1 MLGQR
6 GERGVSVKHAVRL
19 AVVAFGVG
27 LLVPVV
33 AGAQQQSAAIRGT
46 VVDAAGQ
53 RFGGATVRLLDSL
66 GSEVAIT
73 ATEGSGRFAFEQVP
87 PGTYTVLAEAS
98 SQRSAGHVV
107 SIQTALPLEI
117 ELRLAARAAETVI
130 VDSTAEA
137 PSVATRTTLA
147 GSSVQQMPSA
157 LRSRALQDALATLP
171 GWASEDNGLLHV
183 RGVDD
188 GLLYVQDGVPVY
200 DRVDAVF
207 GIATDPASVATVHVL
222 TGYIPPEFGL
232 KSGAVIEVQS
242 ASSRPSEWIGSVDV
256 GLGSE
261 RAASTRVV
269 AGGPLG
275 SRFNVGGSFAAER
288 SGRFLDPVH
297 PDNLHNVGGVF
308 SGNAHAKLAPS
319 EADLVRLDLGI
330 GRSRYQVPHGADQEA
345 AGQDQRQ
352 RLIQQAQSAS
362 WQRFW
367 SDRTVSQVAI
377 HRRAIDA
384 TLYSSP
390 HDTPLS
396 PRSQRL
402 QERAGLLASI
412 ARQAGPHTLKG
423 GIEAARLKIREDFAF
438 AITDDEA
445 AQEAGISERAAAF
458 TLASPFQFRD
468 RASRA
473 QWSVYA
479 QDEIRAADPLTVSFG
494 LRFDRTNLLVP
505 ASQWSPRGG
514 VAYKWAGTDTT
525 LRASINRLFQPPQP
539 EHLLLSSSPAARVLS
554 PFVDP
559 DEDAADDTSHGRGG
573 ADIEPE
579 RQTAWEV
586 GLEQWLSGI
595 LRLDAAYWR
604 RHVRN
609 YSDPN
614 VFFGTT
620 VVFPNSVARG
630 RAEGVDVRLEM
641 PRYRGWSGYVSYT
654 NSRVV
659 QFGPING
666 GLFLEHD
673 TLEIGRGAAFTPD
686 HDQRHVAAGGLSYEH
701 GRVGFSAS
709 VFGRY
714 ASGTPVEIEGED
726 DDVPALARR
735 PGAELVD
742 FERGRV
748 RPRTVFDVSVAQSL
762 HRVTRADLSLR
773 LILLN
778 LFNEKYAFNFGNPFS
793 GTHFG
798 ASRAA
803 RLELRLDLD

>member
-1 MLGQR
+1 VRRAIWLVVCTFWVGQ
-6 GERGVSVKHAVRL
+6 L
-19 AVVAFGVG
+19 TPVA
-27 LLVPVV
+27 
-33 AGAQQQSAAIRGT
+33 ASAQQQSAAIRGT
-46 VVDAAGQ
+46 VIDVLGQ
-53 RFGGATVRLLDSL
+53 RAGGATVRLLDSL
-66 GSEVAIT
+66 GSDVAVT
-73 ATEGSGRFAFEQVP
+73 ATEDSGRFSLDDIP
-87 PGTYTVLAEAS
+87 PGTYTVLAES
-98 SQRSAGHVV
+98 SGQRSVGQILSV
-107 SIQTALPLEI
+107 QTALPLEI
-117 ELRLAARAAETVI
+117 ELRLAARTAETIVVDSAAE
-130 VDSTAEA
+130 AL
-137 PSVATRTTLA
+137 SVATRTTIA
-147 GSSVQQMPSA
+147 GSMAQQMPSA

-171 GWASEDNGLLHV
+171 GWAAEDNGLLHV

-188 GLLYVQDGVPVY
+188 GFLYVQDGVPVY

-207 GIATDPASVATVHVL
+207 GIATDPADVATMHVL

-242 ASSRPSEWIGSVDV
+242 TSSRSSDWIGGVEV
-256 GLGSE
+256 GVGSHT
-261 RAASTRVV
+261 AASARVL
-269 AGGPLG
+269 AGGPVSSRVNTSG
-275 SRFNVGGSFAAER
+275 SLSAER
-288 SGRFLDPVH
+288 SDRFLDPVH
-297 PDNLHNVGGVF
+297 PNNLHNAGGVL
-308 SGNAHAKLAPS
+308 SANGHVRLVGS
-319 EADLVRLDLGI
+319 EADRVNFDFSA
-330 GRSRYQVPHGADQEA
+330 GRSRYEVPHNAEQEE

-352 RLIQQAQSAS
+352 HLAQQAQSGS

-367 SDRTVSQVAI
+367 SDRTVSQLAM

-384 TLYSSP
+384 TLTSSP
-390 HDTPLS
+390 YDVPLS
-396 PRSQRL
+396 PRSERS

-412 ARQAGPHTLKG
+412 ARQAGRHTLKG
-423 GIEAARLKIREDFAF
+423 GIEAARLTIREDFSF
-438 AITDDEA
+438 AITDDEEA
-445 AQEAGISERAAAF
+445 EEAGISERAAAF
-458 TLASPFQFRD
+458 TLASPFQFRG

-473 QWSVYA
+473 QWSFYA
-479 QDEIRAADPLTVSFG
+479 QDEIRAADRLTMSFG

-514 VAYKWAGTDTT
+514 VAYRWTGTDTT

-539 EHLLLSSSPAARVLS
+539 EHLLLSSSTAARILS

-559 DEDAADDTSHGRGG
+559 EEDEAGEASGG

-586 GLEQWLSGI
+586 GLEQRLSGI
-595 LRLDAAYWR
+595 VRLDAAYWR

-630 RAEGVDVRLEM
+630 RADGVDVRLEI

-673 TLEIGRGAAFTPD
+673 TLEIGPGTAFVPD
-686 HDQRHVAAGGLSYEH
+686 HDQRHVAAGGVSYDH
-701 GRVGFSAS
+701 GEWGLSAS
-709 VFGRY
+709 VLGRY
-714 ASGTPVEIEGED
+714 ASGTPVEIEED
-726 DDVPALARR
+726 DDGPALAQR

-742 FERGRV
+742 FDRGRV
-748 RPRTVFDVSVAQSL
+748 RPRMVFDASVAQSL
-762 HRVTRADLSLR
+762 RRLTRADLSMR
-773 LILLN
+773 LVLLN
-778 LFNEKYAFNFGNPFS
+778 LFDREYAFNFGNPFS

-798 ASRAA
+798 VPRAV
-803 RLELRLDLD
+803 RLEVRLNVD

>member
-1 MLGQR
+1 MVPGP
-6 GERGVSVKHAVRL
+6 VRVGCL
-19 AVVAFGVG
+19 VAFA
-27 LLVPVV
+27 LAQLMSV
-33 AGAQQQSAAIRGT
+33 AASAQQQSAAIRGT
-46 VVDAAGQ
+46 VIDAVGQ
-53 RFGGATVRLLDSL
+53 QFAGATVRLLDSL

-73 ATEGSGRFAFEQVP
+73 ASADSGRFSFEDIP
-87 PGTYTVLAEAS
+87 PGTYTILAEAS

-107 SIQTALPLEI
+107 SIHTALPLEI

-147 GSSVQQMPSA
+147 GSTVQQMPSA

-188 GLLYVQDGVPVY
+188 GFLYVQDGVPVY

-207 GIATDPASVATVHVL
+207 GITTDPASVATMHVL

-242 ASSRPSEWIGSVDV
+242 TASRPSDWIGSVDV
-256 GLGSE
+256 GMGSE
-261 RAASTRVV
+261 HAASTRVL
-269 AGGPLG
+269 AGGPLT
-275 SRFNVGGSFAAER
+275 SRLNVGGSFAAER

-297 PDNLHNVGGVF
+297 PDNLHNVGGVL
-308 SGNAHAKLAPS
+308 SWNAH
-319 EADLVRLDLGI
+319 VRLAASETDRVRFDFST
-330 GRSRYQVPHGADQEA
+330 GRSRHQVPHGADQEE
-345 AGQDQRQ
+345 AGQNQRQ
-352 RLIQQAQSAS
+352 HLIQQAQSGS

-384 TLYSSP
+384 TLQSSP
-390 HDTPLS
+390 QDMPLS
-396 PRSQRL
+396 PHSDRR

-412 ARQAGPHTLKG
+412 TRQVGRHTVKG
-423 GIEAARLKIREDFAF
+423 GTEAARLNIREDFAF
-438 AITDDEA
+438 AITEDEA
-445 AQEAGISERAAAF
+445 AKEAGISERAAAF
-458 TLASPFQFRD
+458 TLASPFQFRG

-473 QWSVYA
+473 QWSAYA
-479 QDEIRAADPLTVSFG
+479 QDEIRAADSLTVSFG

-514 VAYKWAGTDTT
+514 VAYRWPRTDTT

-554 PFVDP
+554 PFVDAEE
-559 DEDAADDTSHGRGG
+559 DEADAASQGHGG

-579 RQTAWEV
+579 RQTAWEA
-586 GLEQWLSGI
+586 GLEHWLSGI
-595 LRLDAAYWR
+595 VRLDAAYWR

-630 RAEGVDVRLEM
+630 RAEGVDVRLEV
-641 PRYRGWSGYVSYT
+641 PRYRGWSGYFSYT

-666 GLFLEHD
+666 GLFLDHD
-673 TLEIGRGAAFTPD
+673 TLEIGQGTAFVPD

-701 GRVGFSAS
+701 GGLGFSAS
-709 VFGRY
+709 VLGRY
-714 ASGTPVEIEGED
+714 ASGTPVEIEEAD

-742 FERGRV
+742 FARGRV
-748 RPRTVFDVSVAQSL
+748 RPRTVFDASVAQSL
-762 HRVTRADLSLR
+762 QRVTRAKLSLR

-778 LFNEKYAFNFGNPFS
+778 LFNQTYAFNFGNPFS

-798 ASRAA
+798 APRAV
-803 RLELRLDLD
+803 RLEVRLDIDAK

>member
-1 MLGQR
+1 MPGQK
-6 GERGVSVKHAVRL
+6 SVPVKRAVWL
-19 AVVAFGVG
+19 AVFAFAVG
-27 LLVPVV
+27 QLVPVV
-33 AGAQQQSAAIRGT
+33 AGAQQQSAAIRGA
-46 VVDAAGQ
+46 VVDAVGQ
-53 RFGGATVRLLDSL
+53 RFAGATVRLLDSL
-66 GSEVAIT
+66 GSEVAVT
-73 ATEGSGRFAFEQVP
+73 ATEASGRFSFEDIP

-107 SIQTALPLEI
+107 SIQTALPLDDI
-117 ELRLAARAAETVI
+117 ELRLAARVAETVV

-137 PSVATRTTLA
+137 LSVATRTTLA

-188 GLLYVQDGVPVY
+188 GFLYVQDGVPVY
-200 DRVDAVF
+200 DRVDAAF
-207 GIATDPASVATVHVL
+207 GIATDPASVAAMRVL

-242 ASSRPSEWIGSVDV
+242 TASRPSEWRGSVDV
-256 GLGSE
+256 GIGSE
-261 RAASTRVV
+261 SAASTRVL
-269 AGGPLG
+269 AGGPLS
-275 SRFNVGGSFAAER
+275 SRLTSGGSFAAER

-308 SGNAHAKLAPS
+308 SGNAHVKLAAS
-319 EADLVRLDLGI
+319 NADLVRFDLGI
-330 GRSRYQVPHGADQEA
+330 GRSRYQVPHGAEQEE

-352 RLIQQAQSAS
+352 RLIQQAQSGS

-367 SDRTVSQVAI
+367 SDRTVSQLAI

-384 TLYSSP
+384 ALRSSP
-390 HDTPLS
+390 HDIPLS
-396 PRSQRL
+396 ARSERR
-402 QERAGLLASI
+402 QERAGLLASLT
-412 ARQAGPHTLKG
+412 RQAGRHTLKG
-423 GIEAARLKIREDFAF
+423 GIEAAYLDIREDFAF
-438 AITDDEA
+438 AITDEEA
-445 AQEAGISERAAAF
+445 AEEAGISERAEAF

-468 RASRA
+468 RARRA
-473 QWSVYA
+473 QWSAYA
-479 QDEIRAADPLTVSFG
+479 QDEIRAGDPLTMSFG

-514 VAYKWAGTDTT
+514 VAYRWAGTGTT

-554 PFVDP
+554 PFVRP
-559 DEDAADDTSHGRGG
+559 EEYEADAARQGRGG

-595 LRLDAAYWR
+595 LRLDASYWR

-614 VFFGTT
+614 VFLGTT

-630 RAEGVDVRLEM
+630 RAEGADVRLEVS
-641 PRYRGWSGYVSYT
+641 RYRGWSGYVSYT

-673 TLEIGRGAAFTPD
+673 TLEIGPGTAFVPD
-686 HDQRHVAAGGLSYEH
+686 HDQRHVAASGLSYERA
-701 GRVGFSAS
+701 GLGFSAS
-709 VFGRY
+709 VLGRY
-714 ASGTPVEIEGED
+714 ASGTPVETEGED
-726 DDVPALARR
+726 DNVPALARR
-735 PGAELVD
+735 PGVELVD

-762 HRVTRADLSLR
+762 RRVTRADLSLR
-773 LILLN
+773 LIVLN
-778 LFNEKYAFNFGNPFS
+778 LFNQKYAFNFGNPFS

-798 ASRAA
+798 APRAVRVEA
-803 RLELRLDLD
+803 RLDID

>member
-1 MLGQR
+1 MPAAKRILVAFALALL
-6 GERGVSVKHAVRL
+6 VSVA
-19 AVVAFGVG
+19 AS
-27 LLVPVV
+27 
-33 AGAQQQSAAIRGT
+33 AQQQSAAIRGS
-46 VVDAAGQ
+46 VVDAARQ
-53 RFGGATVRLLDSL
+53 RFAGATVRLLDSL

-73 ATEGSGRFAFEQVP
+73 ATEDSGRFSFEDIP
-87 PGTYTVLAEAS
+87 PGTYTVVAEAF

-117 ELRLAARAAETVI
+117 ELRLAARAAETVV

-137 PSVATRTTLA
+137 RSVATRTTLA
-147 GSSVQQMPSA
+147 GSALRQMPSA
-157 LRSRALQDALATLP
+157 LRSRAIQGALATLP

-188 GLLYVQDGVPVY
+188 GFLYVQDGVPVY

-207 GIATDPASVATVHVL
+207 GIATDPAGVATMQVL

-232 KSGAVIEVQS
+232 KSGAVIEVHS
-242 ASSRPSEWIGSVDV
+242 TASRPSEWIGSVDV
-256 GLGSE
+256 GMGSE
-261 RAASTRVV
+261 SAASTRVQ

-275 SRFNVGGSFAAER
+275 SRVTVGGSVAAER

-297 PDNLHNVGGVF
+297 PDNLHNVGDAL
-308 SGNAHAKLAPS
+308 SGNAH
-319 EADLVRLDLGI
+319 VRLAASETDHVRFDLGI
-330 GRSRYQVPHGADQEA
+330 GRSRYQVPHGTDQEE

-352 RLIQQAQSAS
+352 RLTQQAQSGS

-367 SDRTVSQVAI
+367 SDRTVSQMAI

-384 TLYSSP
+384 TLQSSP

-396 PRSQRL
+396 PDSQRR
-402 QERAGLLASI
+402 QDRAGLLASI
-412 ARQAGPHTLKG
+412 TRQVGRHTMKG
-423 GIEAARLKIREDFAF
+423 GVEAARLNIREDFAF
-438 AITDDEA
+438 AITDAEA
-445 AQEAGISERAAAF
+445 AAEAGISERAAVF
-458 TLASPFQFRD
+458 TLASPFRFRG

-473 QWSVYA
+473 QWSVYT
-479 QDEIRAADPLTVSFG
+479 QDEIHAADPLTVSFG
-494 LRFDRTNLLVP
+494 LRFDRTNLLTP

-514 VAYKWAGTDTT
+514 AAYRWQGTGTT

-554 PFVDP
+554 PFVDSGE
-559 DEDAADDTSHGRGG
+559 DEAASQGRGG
-573 ADIEPE
+573 ADIESE

-586 GLEQWLSGI
+586 GLEQRLSGI
-595 LRLDAAYWR
+595 VRLDAAYWR

-630 RAEGVDVRLEM
+630 RADGFDVRLEV

-673 TLEIGRGAAFTPD
+673 TLEIGRGTAFVPD

-701 GRVGFSAS
+701 GGLGFSAS
-709 VFGRY
+709 VLGRY
-714 ASGTPVEIEGED
+714 ASGTPVEFEGD
-726 DDVPALARR
+726 DDNVPALARR

-748 RPRTVFDVSVAQSL
+748 RPRTVFDASVAQSL
-762 HRVTRADLSLR
+762 QRVARADLSLR

-778 LFNEKYAFNFGNPFS
+778 LFNQEYAFNFGNPFS

-798 ASRAA
+798 APRAV
-803 RLELRLDLD
+803 RLEVRLDFD

>member
-1 MLGQR
+1 MKR
-6 GERGVSVKHAVRL
+6 AVL
-19 AVVAFGVG
+19 LVVCAFAVG

-33 AGAQQQSAAIRGT
+33 AGAQQQSAAIRGI
-46 VVDAAGQ
+46 VVDAVGQ
-53 RFGGATVRLLDSL
+53 RFAGATVRLLDSL

-73 ATEGSGRFAFEQVP
+73 ATEGSGRFAFEQIP

-107 SIQTALPLEI
+107 SVQTALPLEI

-147 GSSVQQMPSA
+147 GSSVQLMPSA

-188 GLLYVQDGVPVY
+188 GFLYVQDGVPVY
-200 DRVDAVF
+200 DRVDAAF

-242 ASSRPSEWIGSVDV
+242 TASRPSEWIGSVDV
-256 GLGSE
+256 GAGSDS
-261 RAASTRVV
+261 AASTRVL
-269 AGGPLG
+269 AGGPL
-275 SRFNVGGSFAAER
+275 SRRFSVGGSFAAER

-297 PDNLHNVGGVF
+297 PDNLHNVGGVL
-308 SGNAHAKLAPS
+308 SGNAHARLAAS
-319 EADLVRLDLGI
+319 ETDLVRLDLGM
-330 GRSRYQVPHGADQEA
+330 GRSRYQVPHGADQDA

-352 RLIQQAQSAS
+352 RLMQQAQSGS

-384 TLYSSP
+384 TLQGSP
-390 HDTPLS
+390 QDLPLS
-396 PRSQRL
+396 AYSDRR
-402 QERAGLLASI
+402 QERAGVLASI
-412 ARQAGPHTLKG
+412 TRQAGRHTVKG
-423 GIEAARLKIREDFAF
+423 GIDAARLNIREDFAF
-438 AITDDEA
+438 AITGAEA
-445 AQEAGISERAAAF
+445 AEDAGISERAAAF
-458 TLASPFQFRD
+458 TLASPFQFRG

-473 QWSVYA
+473 QWSGYA

-505 ASQWSPRGG
+505 ASQWSPRAGA
-514 VAYKWAGTDTT
+514 AYRWQGTGTT

-559 DEDAADDTSHGRGG
+559 EEDEADAASQGRGG

-586 GLEQWLSGI
+586 GLEQWLSGTV
-595 LRLDAAYWR
+595 RFDAAYWR

-614 VFFGTT
+614 VLFGTT

-630 RAEGVDVRLEM
+630 RAEGVDVRLEV
-641 PRYRGWSGYVSYT
+641 PRYRGWSGYLSYT
-654 NSRVV
+654 NSRIV

-673 TLEIGRGAAFTPD
+673 TLEIGMGTAFVPD
-686 HDQRHVAAGGLSYEH
+686 HDQRHVAASGLSYAHEAM
-701 GRVGFSAS
+701 GFSAS
-709 VFGRY
+709 VLGRY
-714 ASGTPVEIEGED
+714 ASGTPVEIDGD
-726 DDVPALARR
+726 DDDGPALARR
-735 PGAELVD
+735 PGADLVD

-748 RPRTVFDVSVAQSL
+748 RPRTVFDASVTQTL
-762 HRVTRADLSLR
+762 QRVTRADLSLR
-773 LILLN
+773 LVFLN

-798 ASRAA
+798 APRAV
-803 RLELRLDLD
+803 RLEVRLDIN

>member
-1 MLGQR
+1 
-6 GERGVSVKHAVRL
+6 
-19 AVVAFGVG
+19 
-27 LLVPVV
+27 
-33 AGAQQQSAAIRGT
+33 
-46 VVDAAGQ
+46 
-53 RFGGATVRLLDSL
+53 
-66 GSEVAIT
+66 
-73 ATEGSGRFAFEQVP
+73 
-87 PGTYTVLAEAS
+87 
-98 SQRSAGHVV
+98 
-107 SIQTALPLEI
+107 
-117 ELRLAARAAETVI
+117 
-130 VDSTAEA
+130 
-137 PSVATRTTLA
+137 
-147 GSSVQQMPSA
+147 
-157 LRSRALQDALATLP
+157 LATLP

-188 GLLYVQDGVPVY
+188 GFLYVQDGVPVY

-207 GIATDPASVATVHVL
+207 GIAADPASVATMHVL

-242 ASSRPSEWIGSVDV
+242 TASRPSEWIGSVDV
-256 GLGSE
+256 GRGSE
-261 RAASTRVV
+261 SAASTRVL
-269 AGGPLG
+269 AGGPLS
-275 SRFNVGGSFAAER
+275 SRFSVAGSFAAER

-308 SGNAHAKLAPS
+308 SGNAHARLAAS
-319 EADLVRLDLGI
+319 ETDLVRFDLGI

-352 RLIQQAQSAS
+352 RLMQQGQSGS

-384 TLYSSP
+384 TLSSSP
-390 HDTPLS
+390 HDMPLS
-396 PRSQRL
+396 ARSQRR
-402 QERAGLLASI
+402 QERAGLLASLT
-412 ARQAGPHTLKG
+412 RQVGRHTAKG
-423 GIEAARLKIREDFAF
+423 GIEAAYLDIREDFAF
-438 AITDDEA
+438 AITDEEA
-445 AQEAGISERAAAF
+445 AEEAGISERAEAF

-473 QWSVYA
+473 QWSIYA
-479 QDEIRAADPLTVSFG
+479 QDEIHAADPLTVSFG

-505 ASQWSPRGG
+505 ASQWSPRAG
-514 VAYKWAGTDTT
+514 VAYRWDRTSTT

-559 DEDAADDTSHGRGG
+559 EEDKADAASPGRGG
-573 ADIEPE
+573 AGIEPE

-586 GLEQWLSGI
+586 GLEQRLSGI
-595 LRLDAAYWR
+595 LRLDTAYWR

-673 TLEIGRGAAFTPD
+673 TLEIGRGTAFVPD

-701 GRVGFSAS
+701 GGRGFSAS
-709 VFGRY
+709 VLGRY
-714 ASGTPVEIEGED
+714 ASGTPVEIGGED
-726 DDVPALARR
+726 YDGPALARR
-735 PGAELVD
+735 PGVELVD

-762 HRVTRADLSLR
+762 HHVTRADLSLR

-778 LFNEKYAFNFGNPFS
+778 LFNQQYAFNFGNPFS

-798 ASRAA
+798 APRAV
-803 RLELRLDLD
+803 RLEVRLDID